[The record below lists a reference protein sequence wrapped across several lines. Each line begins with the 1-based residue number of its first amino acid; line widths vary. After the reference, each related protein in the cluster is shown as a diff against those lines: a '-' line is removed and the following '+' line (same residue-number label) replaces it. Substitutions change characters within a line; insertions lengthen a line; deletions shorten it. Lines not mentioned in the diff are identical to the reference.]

1 MPQHN
6 KNRQYDILAVF
17 CYLFVASHKNFQSF
31 HIKRQHRGAF
41 LLQCPGKQLCVR
53 GKRATL
59 MRRAAAHMSSLAAM
73 RFIAG
78 AGFLPRASFLIKKL
92 VK

>member
-53 GKRATL
+53 GKHARFNAACRGAYVFVSRNAL
-59 MRRAAAHMSSLAAM
+59 YRRRGVFAS
-73 RFIAG
+73 RFV
-78 AGFLPRASFLIKKL
+78 SY
-92 VK
+92 